1 MTSFVDLID
10 VLILMKGSRFHKDWN
25 AELIHEGILGPMAY
39 GKYKVLR
46 NTEGDAV
53 AFFTWA
59 MPTEKEL
66 NDYYRNMDLPNSAY
80 KSEGK
85 DVWIIDFIS
94 KKGYTLKSVRF
105 VKKYFC
111 DRNINMIKWFRV
123 EHMRIGW
130 IKSKRNNNG

>member
-1 MTSFVDLID
+1 MSNVVDLLDIM
-10 VLILMKGSRFHKDWN
+10 ILMKGSAIHKDWN
-25 AELIHEGILGPMAY
+25 AEIIYAGILCPMAY

-59 MPTEKEL
+59 LPTEQEVL
-66 NDYYRNMDLPNSAY
+66 DYKNKMDLPNSAY

-85 DVWIIDFIS
+85 DLWIIDFVC

-105 VKKYFC
+105 VKKYFK
-111 DRNINMIKWFRV
+111 DRNINKMQWFRIAKK
-123 EHMRIGW
+123 RIGW
-130 IKSKRNNNG
+130 IQSKG

>member
-1 MTSFVDLID
+1 M
-10 VLILMKGSRFHKDWN
+10 LMKGSRLHKDWN
-25 AELIHEGILGPMAY
+25 AEYIHEGILAPMAY

-66 NDYYRNMDLPNSAY
+66 NTIIETWTYLTVLIKVKA
-80 KSEGK
+80 K

-111 DRNINMIKWFRV
+111 D
-123 EHMRIGW
+123 
-130 IKSKRNNNG
+130 